1 MKASLSKRELN
12 RQRWHTL
19 FTTWKQSNKPPRAF
33 CQKHQLGLASFQR
46 WRRIFEKEDNLK
58 EAEPVNFLPIRVR
71 DRTPSNLI
79 VQINGCLRIEVP
91 VEFDQKALKDV
102 VQVLQAL

>member
-12 RQRWHTL
+12 RQRWYKL
-19 FTTWKQSNKPPRAF
+19 FTTWRQCNDNPRAF
-33 CQKHQLGLASFQR
+33 CQKHQLELASFQR
-46 WRRIFEKEDNLK
+46 WRRIFEKENNQKD
-58 EAEPVNFLPIRVR
+58 AGAVNFLPVHVH

-91 VEFDQKALKDV
+91 VEFDQKALKDL

>member
-12 RQRWHTL
+12 RQRWYKL
-19 FTTWKQSNKPPRAF
+19 FTTWKQSGISPGAF

-46 WRRIFEKEDNLK
+46 WRRIFEKEQNLK
-58 EAEPVNFLPIRVR
+58 EAKPVNFLPIRVH
-71 DRTPSNLI
+71 DRAPSNLI
-79 VQINGCLRIEVP
+79 VQINGRLRIEVP
-91 VEFDQKALKDV
+91 VEFDQKTLKDV